1 MAQAQCVMLARPG
14 ITAYS
19 QGVKNPHAVALGQLG
34 ASKGGRARALAL
46 TPEQRREIGRSA
58 ASARWDGGLPK
69 LLRPLFWQYNF
80 EELRLPESMNEVM
93 IHVLSYG
100 QSTHIKWLR
109 RRFGDEGIAQWIKDR
124 KGRGLTR
131 SQMSAWISRSTM
143 NRWLA
148 ADSVAQIWENR

>member
-1 MAQAQCVMLARPG
+1 
-14 ITAYS
+14 
-19 QGVKNPHAVALGQLG
+19 VKNPHAVALGLLG
-34 ASKGGRARALAL
+34 ASKGGIARSLAIS
-46 TPEQRREIGRSA
+46 EEKRREIARA
-58 ASARWDGGLPK
+58 AAAARWDGSLPEI
-69 LLRPLFWQYNF
+69 LRPLFWQYRF

-100 QSTHIKWLR
+100 GPSHISWLR
-109 RRFGDEGIAQWIKDR
+109 RRFGDDGIAEWIKKR

-131 SQMSAWISRSTM
+131 SQMAAWIPRSTM